1 MELYLPHPSFERIPV
16 RLLKGDVMY
25 KVRYKVKNASESW
38 KNHGSYASETG
49 ALQAAVR
56 IAPGKLMVQ
65 VLDPRGSTV
74 WSA

>member
-1 MELYLPHPSFERIPV
+1 
-16 RLLKGDVMY
+16 MY

-56 IAPGKLMVQ
+56 IAPGKLMIQ
-65 VLDPRGSTV
+65 VLDPRGNTV

>member
-1 MELYLPHPSFERIPV
+1 MELCLPLLSIEQILV
-16 RLLKGDVMY
+16 RQLKGDVMY

-38 KNHGSYASETG
+38 KNHGSYGSETG

-65 VLDPRGSTV
+65 VLDPRGNTV